1 MIKTSYK
8 WAIIYL
14 ISLQLQALFF
24 YCLNKIISFIG
35 MPLYI
40 ILMCLYPTWSDFLQ
54 IKIASLKN
62 YSPYWMPKLIATVIF
77 LIWVSIRWLCLS
89 NNYLRT
95 TEHLVAVTLIGLHC
109 AISIFFTAVLLRM
122 KKSKKS
128 VSME

>member
-14 ISLQLQALFF
+14 ISLQLQVLFF
-24 YCLNKIISFIG
+24 YCLNMIINFIE
-35 MPLYI
+35 MPLFI

-89 NNYLRT
+89 NSYLRT